1 MTKIKSPLHPNI
13 VVPKVKFCD
22 LRAELQELIFAHAEF
37 LVKEMGAGLE
47 LEEVENP
54 IKATIELLEKGL
66 LRIVHVEESGESTF
80 ELFNFETGQYVQLR
94 SPTKH

>member
-22 LRAELQELIFAHAEF
+22 LGTEMRELVSAHAEF

-47 LEEVENP
+47 LEEGEDP

-80 ELFNFETGQYVQLR
+80 ELFNFVTGQYVQLCM
-94 SPTKH
+94 PTKH